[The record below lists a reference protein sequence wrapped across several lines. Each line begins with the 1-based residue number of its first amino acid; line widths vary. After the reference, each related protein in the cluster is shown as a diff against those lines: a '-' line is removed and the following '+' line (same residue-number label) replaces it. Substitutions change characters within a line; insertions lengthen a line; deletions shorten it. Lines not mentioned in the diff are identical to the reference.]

1 MKNSKKG
8 QNSNV
13 FSFMKKAFLE
23 GDLKTRLSFLIL
35 GFGNILHKQIVK
47 GILFLAI
54 EIDIPYLYGAVWCSM
69 VQVPL
74 ETCGPWE
81 KHSRDGY
88 TMRHWGL
95 MYSRM
100 EITLC

>member
-8 QNSNV
+8 KNSNV
-13 FSFMKKAFLE
+13 FSFLKKAFLE

-54 EIDIPYLYGAVWCSM
+54 EIAFLIFM

-100 EITLC
+100 VITLC